1 MEFNINIPTGHEPM
15 IVTINSG
22 SSAIIVGANGSGKTR
37 LAVHIEDS
45 AQANAHRISAHR
57 SLTLNPKV
65 AKISEDQA
73 LGGLRFGQTGPGS
86 RNAGRRKLS
95 RWGQKSAVHLLNDY
109 DYLIQALF
117 AEQSNTSLIAYHANK
132 PTSQQANKPGAPSSS
147 QTFKTTKMDELKA
160 IWQRLLPHRELTI
173 TGDDISVSPSDGGQ
187 RYDASEMS
195 DGERA
200 IFYMIGQVLVAADD
214 QLLIIDEPELHVH
227 PSIIAKLWDELEAA
241 RPDCAF
247 IYITHDLAFATNRN
261 AAKFVIRDYAPTPA
275 WNLEV
280 VPQNTGFTEELTTLI
295 LGSRR
300 PILFVEGNATSL
312 DQSIYRACF
321 PEWTVV
327 PRSSCTEVIHSVV
340 TMRANASLTR
350 VTCTGIVDGDDYHQD
365 DKDRLAELGI
375 QVLPVSEAENLL
387 LLPEVGA
394 AIAEHEGHLG
404 AERDTRLAALADVV
418 FSTLDTDDKIEKV
431 VVRYC
436 KRRIDRALK
445 KVDLSSS
452 IGLAGLKN
460 CYSSAT
466 EDIDIDGIA
475 SQRIQEI
482 KDAISSRNPP
492 KLLEYYDN
500 KGLVALAAT
509 HLRNQHKDKFE
520 EWVVRSLRNNTC
532 PALRTSLKAQLPEIT
547 PA

>member
-15 IVTINSG
+15 NVTIHSG

-45 AQANAHRISAHR
+45 VQTSAHRISAHR

-73 LGGLRFGQTGPGS
+73 LGGLRFGQTGPDS
-86 RNAGRRKLS
+86 RNVGRRKLS

-109 DYLIQALF
+109 DYLVQALF

-132 PTSQQANKPGAPSSS
+132 PGAPASS
-147 QTFKTTKMDELKA
+147 QPFKTTKMDELKA

-173 TGDDISVSPSDGGQ
+173 AGDDISVSPSDGGQ

-200 IFYMIGQVLVAADD
+200 IFYMIGQVLVAADN

-227 PSIIAKLWDELEAA
+227 PAIMAKLWDELEAA

-261 AAKFVIRDYAPTPA
+261 AAKFVIRDYAPTPV
-275 WNLEV
+275 WNIEA
-280 VPQNTGFTEELTTLI
+280 VPQNTGFTEELSTLI

-300 PILFVEGNATSL
+300 PILFVEGNDASL

-350 VTCTGIVDGDDYHQD
+350 VTCSGIVDGDDYRQD

-387 LLPEVGA
+387 LLPEVTA
-394 AIAEHEGHLG
+394 AIAEHEGHVGGL
-404 AERDTRLAALADVV
+404 RDTKLAALADAV
-418 FSTLDTDDKIEKV
+418 FGTLDTDAKIEKV
-431 VVRYC
+431 VVDYC

-445 KVDLSSS
+445 KVDLSGGT
-452 IGLAGLKN
+452 GLAGLKD
-460 CYSSAT
+460 CYHSAT

-475 SQRIQEI
+475 SQRTQDI
-482 KDAISSRNPP
+482 KDSISSRNLP

-509 HLRNQHKDKFE
+509 HLKNQHKDKFE
-520 EWVVRSLRNNTC
+520 EWVVRSLRNDTC
-532 PALRTSLKAQLPEIT
+532 PALRDSLKAQLPTIT